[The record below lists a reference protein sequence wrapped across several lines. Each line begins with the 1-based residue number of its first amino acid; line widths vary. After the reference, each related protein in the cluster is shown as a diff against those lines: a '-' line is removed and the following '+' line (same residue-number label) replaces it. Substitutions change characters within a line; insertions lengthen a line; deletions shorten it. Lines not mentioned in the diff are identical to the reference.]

1 MMAEVEDLRAEVER
15 LRGENAALRGKPM
28 TGEELRAWHAD
39 MKRQI
44 ALLAELRARE
54 SGHWSA
60 PMAQAVP
67 TSVVQ
72 DIVRDHRTSVHLP
85 SPPAGVGVVQ
95 LGSGWVTP
103 KPLGPVPGVRELDAV
118 ARGFDQREKLDL
130 KLDLLVKEKLVRDAL
145 ARPSRPAVPEPE
157 APVFKRRV

>member
-1 MMAEVEDLRAEVER
+1 MAEVEELREEIER

-28 TGEELRAWHAD
+28 SPEELRAWHAD
-39 MKRQI
+39 MKRQL

-85 SPPAGVGVVQ
+85 SPPSGQGVVQ

-103 KPLGPVPGVRELDAV
+103 KPLGPVPGAKYIDDIEQA
-118 ARGFDQREKLDL
+118 FSQRERLDM
-130 KLDLLVKEKLVRDAL
+130 LVKEKLARDVLTRAE
-145 ARPSRPAVPEPE
+145 PAEP
-157 APVFKRRV
+157 APFKRRV